1 MAKKRRTAVP
11 PFVFPNTTKTTKPAK
26 SASSEVLLRNSF
38 ILTKKMHLE
47 YSRHT
52 YRIFHKKWR
61 NKVLLLATV
70 VIAIG
75 LLLILWPHWYIPGI
89 LALVAG
95 IYFFFMGLFG
105 YVYGSYKEYRNFQE
119 FFGPLVEM
127 EVEFH
132 PKHFSVKTAKGDRDF
147 LYMQIMRRIEL
158 QNMSILIVGADGI
171 IVHGQIVDKKSF
183 EPMELS
189 TYYDI
194 LENAGVS
201 VS

>member
-1 MAKKRRTAVP
+1 MSKKRRKEVP
-11 PFVFPNTTKTTKPAK
+11 AFAFSNAAKTNKPAK
-26 SASSEVLLRNSF
+26 SVSSEVLLRNSF

-47 YSRHT
+47 YSKHT
-52 YRIFHKKWR
+52 YRIFYKKWR
-61 NKVLLLATV
+61 NKVLLLAVTV
-70 VIAIG
+70 LATG
-75 LLLILWPHWYIPGI
+75 LLLILWPHWYLPGI

-132 PKHFSVKTAKGDRDF
+132 PKYFRVKTAKGDRDF

-158 QNMSILIVGADGI
+158 QNMSILIVGVDGI
-171 IVHGQIVDKKSF
+171 IVHGQIIDKKSF
-183 EPMELS
+183 EPIELS
-189 TYYDI
+189 KYYDI
-194 LENAGVS
+194 LESAGVLIS
-201 VS
+201 